1 MRKIIVVLAVLL
13 AQGLDAQIYID
24 SYRFTQAAP
33 TNLLL
38 DDYPGAAAAYSLRKL
53 DKDYTGNAIE
63 IRRSNDNATA
73 VIGFDANGNLDV
85 TAIASH
91 CTTNTCYVTT
101 WYDQSGSENH
111 ATASV
116 ASQPTIYT
124 GGAIQI
130 SNGKPALNLDGSNDF
145 LFKGNLNITQPF
157 SVFITFE
164 EKSRATTN
172 PFFDSESP
180 RSTVFASSSTQQIV
194 VNSGTTV
201 NGGILTIA
209 PHIISSVH
217 DGSSS
222 YLNVDGTNRFTNQ
235 NIGANDIGDLAIGW
249 NNGGNKLAFA
259 NMYMSEF
266 IVYSSNQIANISNIE
281 SNINSYYSI
290 Y

>member
-1 MRKIIVVLAVLL
+1 MGRKTDMTRLNRREALAILSASALTAGCASSDGASGGEVPMGTETAALKDL
-13 AQGLDAQIYID
+13 ANEKGIRFGSAMAAHQIDDAQY
-24 SYRFTQAAP
+24 AAIMKRDCA
-33 TNLLL
+33 TMVAENEH
-38 DDYPGAAAAYSLRKL
+38 KM
-53 DKDYTGNAIE
+53 YTIQPVRGELNWAPADRLVGFAKANNIMM
-63 IRRSNDNATA
+63 RGHTLVWHHPRWMPDWVNNATFSA
-73 VIGFDANGNLDV
+73 AEAETVLGDYV
-85 TAIASH
+85 TA
-91 CTTNTCYVTT
+91 VVKR
-101 WYDQSGSENH
+101 YD
-111 ATASV
+111 
-116 ASQPTIYT
+116 
-124 GGAIQI
+124 
-130 SNGKPALNLDGSNDF
+130 PA
-145 LFKGNLNITQPF
+145 
-157 SVFITFE
+157 
-164 EKSRATTN
+164 
-172 PFFDSESP
+172 
-180 RSTVFASSSTQQIV
+180 QQIV